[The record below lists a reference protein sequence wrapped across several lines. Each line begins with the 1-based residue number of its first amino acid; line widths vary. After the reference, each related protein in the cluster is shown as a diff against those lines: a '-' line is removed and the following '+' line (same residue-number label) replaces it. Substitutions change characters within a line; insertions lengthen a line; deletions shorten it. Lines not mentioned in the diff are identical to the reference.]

1 LRVLEN
7 GEYQRVGE
15 TQNRIS
21 EARVIAATNRD
32 LRAET
37 RQGAFRADLYHRLSV
52 LSLTV
57 PALREMAGDRELLL
71 QHFRRFY
78 CAQGKIAPFELDP
91 DATARWLEYDF
102 PGNVRELRN
111 IVIRLATKHAGAK
124 VTLAELEAE
133 FDAGSTNVET
143 SIAPQSP
150 GAAIELARKHLQ
162 QPGRFSLDEVLQS
175 WETAYIE
182 AALKLTHGNMS
193 QAAKLLGVN
202 RTTLYSRMD
211 TMGKEPAGGAS

>member
-1 LRVLEN
+1 VPPLRDMGN
-7 GEYQRVGE
+7 
-15 TQNRIS
+15 
-21 EARVIAATNRD
+21 D
-32 LRAET
+32 RA
-37 RQGAFRADLYHRLSV
+37 
-52 LSLTV
+52 
-57 PALREMAGDRELLL
+57 LLL

-78 CAQGKIAPFELDP
+78 CAQGKLAPFELD
-91 DATARWLEYDF
+91 AAANERWLGYDF

-111 IVIRLATKHAGAK
+111 IVIRLATKHAGAE
-124 VTLAELEAE
+124 VTLDELEAE
-133 FDAGSTNVET
+133 FDAGTADAEMAS
-143 SIAPQSP
+143 APQSP
-150 GAAIELARKHLQ
+150 AAAIELARKHLQ

-211 TMGKEPAGGAS
+211 TMGKEPAGGQG